1 MTDTLADRG
10 FKNYQAS
17 PYQLLT
23 VRDVQR
29 DEAAIIEVLSAIMAG
44 ELSNDMILLNYYK
57 ELPVSF
63 GAEIDRI
70 ERGVVDMKV
79 HKVQL
84 IAMLLQQMTFI
95 KSEHLPY
102 CVIAKVLKVKK
113 AGNLALLTQFAYV
126 HIPSEQRMY
135 VRVTVLDKVEAFF
148 RSELQEVSGTIVDIS
163 YGGVAILASGDSD
176 LRENAKGLATLCL
189 PDTTLEVPGT
199 LLRIEGHYSS
209 RKYVIR
215 LEMDEKSEKVVSR
228 FIFHEQIGILRELK
242 DMSG

>member
-1 MTDTLADRG
+1 MTDTLARSG
-10 FKNYQAS
+10 FKGYQVNQ
-17 PYQLLT
+17 YQLLT
-23 VRDVQR
+23 VRDVQK

-44 ELSNDMILLNYYK
+44 EKSNDLVLLNYYK

-63 GAEIDRI
+63 GAGIERID
-70 ERGVVDMKV
+70 RGVVDMKV

-113 AGNLALLTQFAYV
+113 AESLALLTQFAYV
-126 HIPSEQRMY
+126 HIPSEQRTY
-135 VRVTVLDKVEAFF
+135 VRVTVLDKVQAFF
-148 RSELQEVSGTIVDIS
+148 RSDLLEVSGTIVDIS
-163 YGGVAILASGDSD
+163 YGGVAILVSGESD
-176 LRENAKGLATLCL
+176 LKENANGLVTLCL
-189 PDTTLEVPGT
+189 PDATLDIPGT
-199 LLRIEGHYSS
+199 LLRIESHYAS

-215 LEMDEKSEKVVSR
+215 LEMDAKSEKIVSR